1 MIIGFGYGFGLCLTA
16 RRAGIELLACIFAG
30 CGFCYFSAIPCMCC
44 ILCIAA
50 YTRMLMLLVIVLCPF
65 TVAVFFELFYFLCL
79 CLAANG
85 TSVRLC
91 SFFCMRGC
99 FGYFPGI
106 PYMCCIL
113 CIAAYTRM
121 LMLLVIVLCPFT
133 VAVFFELFYFLC
145 LCLAANGTSVCLCS
159 FFCMRGC
166 FGYFSAIPCMRCC
179 LDISA
184 YLAGVLMIFCRIL
197 LP

>member
-30 CGFCYFSAIPCMCC
+30 CSFCYFSGIPCMRR

-50 YTRMLMLLVIVLCPF
+50 YAKMLMLLVIVLCPF
-65 TVAVFFELFYFLCL
+65 AIAVIFELFYFLCL
-79 CLAANG
+79 CLAA
-85 TSVRLC
+85 S
-91 SFFCMRGC
+91 
-99 FGYFPGI
+99 
-106 PYMCCIL
+106 
-113 CIAAYTRM
+113 
-121 LMLLVIVLCPFT
+121 
-133 VAVFFELFYFLC
+133 
-145 LCLAANGTSVCLCS
+145 GTSVCLCS

-166 FGYFSAIPCMRCC
+166 FGYFSGIPCVRCC

-184 YLAGVLMIFCRIL
+184 YFACVLMIFCRIL

>member
-1 MIIGFGYGFGLCLTA
+1 MIIGFGYGFG
-16 RRAGIELLACIFAG
+16 
-30 CGFCYFSAIPCMCC
+30 
-44 ILCIAA
+44 
-50 YTRMLMLLVIVLCPF
+50 
-65 TVAVFFELFYFLCL
+65 L

-99 FGYFPGI
+99 FGYFSGI
-106 PYMCCIL
+106 PCVRCIL